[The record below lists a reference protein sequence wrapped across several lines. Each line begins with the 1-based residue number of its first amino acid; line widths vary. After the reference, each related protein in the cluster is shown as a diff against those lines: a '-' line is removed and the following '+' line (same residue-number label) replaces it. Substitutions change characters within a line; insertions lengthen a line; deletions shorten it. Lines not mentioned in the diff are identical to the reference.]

1 MFVNT
6 GSYISTEHLHEY
18 AHEYLKEHMH
28 MDILDMIVSSGFLT
42 LINVGLELETAVSE
56 VRSATFKLINRT

>member
-6 GSYISTEHLHEY
+6 GSYIKTEHLQEY

-28 MDILDMIVSSGFLT
+28 MDILDMIVSSEFIT
-42 LINVGLELETAVSE
+42 LINVRLELETAVSE
-56 VRSATFKLINRT
+56 VRSAIL